1 MYIYIY
7 ICIYIYISIY
17 IYIQIHLCSYI
28 RRFLHI
34 FHKKQRCPR
43 ASEPSRASGP
53 SRGRPAKEKAR
64 SFALLQV
71 PSSLSLGLIGLLGFE
86 GFRVVGFG
94 V

>member
-1 MYIYIY
+1 MHTH
-7 ICIYIYISIY
+7 
-17 IYIQIHLCSYI
+17 IHLCSYI

-53 SRGRPAKEKAR
+53 SRGRPAKEKAK